1 MQNSTNP
8 KLTPAYISGL
18 VQADGSFHIAVDRN
32 KSSKLGIRVTPKLI
46 LSQHISAKPFFKD
59 LMNYLG
65 VDHLTTNKNEVQIVV
80 NSLPQIKQKIL
91 PLLDLYPV
99 RSGKFISYLKFKQ
112 VVEMMN

>member
-18 VQADGSFHIAVDRN
+18 LQADGSFHIAVDRS
-32 KSSKLGIRVTPKLI
+32 KSNQLGIRVTPKLI

-65 VDHLTTNKNEVQIVV
+65 VDLLTTNKNEVK
-80 NSLPQIKQKIL
+80 L
-91 PLLDLYPV
+91 
-99 RSGKFISYLKFKQ
+99 
-112 VVEMMN
+112 